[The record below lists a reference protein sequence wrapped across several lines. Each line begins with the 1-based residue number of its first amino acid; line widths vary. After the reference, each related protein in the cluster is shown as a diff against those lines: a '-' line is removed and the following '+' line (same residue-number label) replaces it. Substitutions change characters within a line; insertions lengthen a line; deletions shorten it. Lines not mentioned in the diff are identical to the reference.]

1 MAYTYYIDPEVNCI
15 FIRQFGEFEVGEGF
29 LSFKAIA
36 DDPLLDLSM
45 NILRDMRDV
54 SIPSIYHDSLEE
66 IKRVRDQLEW
76 ATAYFE
82 NCLNAWVVGNAADY
96 AVAHR
101 WSATTRLDRRIT
113 RKPFRNMAPAREW
126 LGIPD
131 GYQIKYPPASQP

>member
-66 IKRVRDQLEW
+66 IKRVRDQL
-76 ATAYFE
+76 
-82 NCLNAWVVGNAADY
+82 AWVVGNAADY